1 MRRVLFIL
9 ATVLV
14 LATSTASAV
23 DARPNEWSTIGYHT
37 VRWGETL
44 FCIGRAYGV
53 DPWAIATH
61 NGIVHPYTIYPG
73 LRLAIPNAYASLP
86 AGPTCTR
93 QWGGP
98 WPEPLC
104 TCASY
109 HTIAAGEN
117 LYRISLRYGPSM
129 WRIAQC
135 NNIYNLHY
143 IRSGDTLCIPTN
155 S

>member
-23 DARPNEWSTIGYHT
+23 HARPSEWSTLGYHT
-37 VRWGETL
+37 VQSGETI
-44 FCIGRAYGV
+44 FCIARAYGV

-61 NGIVHPYTIYPG
+61 NGIVHPHTIYPG

-86 AGPTCTR
+86 AGPTCAR
-93 QWGGP
+93 QWGP
-98 WPEPLC
+98 WPGYPC

-109 HTIAAGEN
+109 HTVAAGEN
-117 LYRISLRYGPSM
+117 LYRISLRYGVSM